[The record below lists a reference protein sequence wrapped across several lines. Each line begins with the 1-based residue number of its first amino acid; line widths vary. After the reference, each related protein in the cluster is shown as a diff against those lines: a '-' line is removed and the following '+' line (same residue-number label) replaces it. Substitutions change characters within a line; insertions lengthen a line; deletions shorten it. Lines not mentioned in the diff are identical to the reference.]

1 MYKFTCDNCGKYFK
15 VMKKFETLEVKCC
28 PFCRNSNVKPDFD
41 IVPIFLENENLKLN
55 KQIKDG
61 YKITDDEMEW

>member
-1 MYKFTCDNCGKYFK
+1 MRKFD
-15 VMKKFETLEVKCC
+15 TLEVKCC
-28 PFCRNSNVKPDFD
+28 PFCRNSNIKPDFD
-41 IVPIFLENENLKLN
+41 IVPIFLENENLKLA